1 MTALMLERDE
11 LRSMTDDM
19 WAALI
24 SPLPTETESVE
35 FPRYTIRGH
44 VEVLGGWYGCVQV
57 ETSVDGA
64 AAIAGQ
70 MLALPISDVALPDL
84 EDALGELANILGG
97 SVKSCIDGQAML
109 SLPQVGAPD
118 GDDDETTL
126 HRICVCW
133 EGHPIVVTISDGEGA
148 PVHLGMLPGGV
159 AHPAA

>member
-1 MTALMLERDE
+1 MTALLLERDE

-19 WAALI
+19 WSALI
-24 SPLPTETESVE
+24 SPLPTETDAVE
-35 FPRYTIRGH
+35 FPTYTIRGH

-70 MLALPISDVALPDL
+70 MLALPVADVALPDL

-97 SVKSCIDGQAML
+97 SVKSCVDGEAML
-109 SLPQVGAPD
+109 SLPQVGAPK
-118 GDDDETTL
+118 GDEPESAL
-126 HRICVCW
+126 HRICVRW

-148 PVHLGMLPGGV
+148 PIHQGELPGG
-159 AHPAA
+159 AANPAA